1 MAIEYLRKKNS
12 SLKDALK
19 NTHVFLNMVIHD
31 LRNPTNQINYSI
43 KYTLDQIRSCMQ
55 VNEASNQ
62 ALECEIEEIM
72 ERISELKQ
80 KLGSVDKTELIG
92 NEVERCRDLTTSIL

>member
-1 MAIEYLRKKNS
+1 
-12 SLKDALK
+12 
-19 NTHVFLNMVIHD
+19 
-31 LRNPTNQINYSI
+31 
-43 KYTLDQIRSCMQ
+43 
-55 VNEASNQ
+55 
-62 ALECEIEEIM
+62 M